1 MQSGKMGGVVHQDEA
16 GPVLRMAF
24 QRRERTVGHQ
34 KTTPKNRIQPE
45 GMAEDAPERSAVG
58 RDQNGSPLPRRH
70 IENTAGPLLQRSK
83 ILAAGWVPDSASA
96 QPSLPVFRKAFADL
110 LIGQTRPAAVIAFP
124 ELLHRQ
130 NRDGLRL
137 SGRYD
142 SGGFERPAEGA
153 GVNPIQR
160 HGFQTGRQGLRLLSS
175 PLVERNVGLALNA
188 LVPVP
193 RRFSVSHKINN
204 RNGSPPF

>member
-1 MQSGKMGGVVHQDEA
+1 MV
-16 GPVLRMAF
+16 F

-34 KTTPKNRIQPE
+34 KTTPKNRIQSK
-45 GMAEDAPERSAVG
+45 GMAEDAPERPAVG

-70 IENTAGPLLQRSK
+70 IENTARPLLQRSK
-83 ILAAGWVPDSASA
+83 ILAAGGVPDSASA

-124 ELLHRQ
+124 ELRHRQ

-137 SGRYD
+137 SGSDD
-142 SGGFERPAEGA
+142 SGGFKRPAEVA
-153 GVNPIQR
+153 GVDPIQR
-160 HGFQTGRQGLRLLSS
+160 HGFQTDRQGFRLFSS
-175 PLVERNVGLALNA
+175 PFMERNIGLALNA

-193 RRFSVSHKINN
+193 RRFTVSHKINN
-204 RNGSPPF
+204 RNGSSPFQGGFLPVRPAPRLQNGHRK